1 MKEFINTRWAIQLNL
16 VLAVLILMSFAPV
29 PESTDTYD
37 SIIVTRIANI
47 TAAQYDDIE
56 AAVGGIDQLNIE
68 YCCMWSGVMV
78 LKLNGSALYES
89 GDIHLYIKNV
99 LHDASSLKKVDI
111 LHVYTG
117 LSGIAKC

>member
-1 MKEFINTRWAIQLNL
+1 
-16 VLAVLILMSFAPV
+16 MSFSSP
-29 PESTDTYD
+29 PENADTYD
-37 SIIVTRIANI
+37 SIIVTRIHDISAQ
-47 TAAQYDDIE
+47 QYDDIE
-56 AAVGGIDQLNIE
+56 AVVGGIDQLNIE

-78 LKLNGSALYES
+78 LKLNGSTLYES

-99 LHDASSLKKVDI
+99 LHDASALKKVDV